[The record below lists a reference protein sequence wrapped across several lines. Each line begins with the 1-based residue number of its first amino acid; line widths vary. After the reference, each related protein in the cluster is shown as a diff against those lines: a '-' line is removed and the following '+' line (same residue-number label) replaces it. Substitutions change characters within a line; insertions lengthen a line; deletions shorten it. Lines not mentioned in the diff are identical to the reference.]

1 MPRKKTSER
10 TDAPYRI
17 KAVAALTGVSR
28 ETIRYYI
35 NEGLLPPPVK
45 SARNMG
51 WYTDR
56 HVELLRLIQKL
67 QAERFLPLKA
77 IKAVF
82 EGADEADF
90 SVPQQR
96 AFDEMRRH
104 IATEHRDLPLAGS
117 FDALAARMGLSA
129 WETGELK
136 RCGIGANGEATL
148 SDLEISRQWIAI
160 RDAGFNL
167 ERGFSPADLM
177 YFQDVV
183 EIAFRTEL
191 SLFRRRVGEID
202 ERDSAKVIDVVIPAL
217 NRIFEVLH
225 QRRVAA
231 FLEARASGQ
240 TMDAAAASTEP
251 VRRPEPAAHADSGR
265 ASRKSRVRTTAPS

>member
-1 MPRKKTSER
+1 MPRKKASDR

-51 WYTDR
+51 WHTDR

-117 FDALAARMGLSA
+117 FDALASRMGLSA

-136 RCGIGANGEATL
+136 RCGIGTNGEATL

-231 FLEARASGQ
+231 FLDARASGQ

-251 VRRPEPAAHADSGR
+251 ARRPEEAAPAGSGR
-265 ASRKSRVRTTAPS
+265 ASRKSRGRTAASS